1 MALITNKHKLELAK
15 AYSDLIST
23 GDVYLYVGGISPW
36 TTEASPPTPIDKDAD
51 DISIWN
57 NMVFCKK
64 VTNKSFV
71 VPRYDYTAGTQYE
84 EYSHDTDFAGLKF
97 YIYSDDNSNH
107 NIWKCIS
114 NNGGEANTAGKPT
127 VTNIIQ
133 GGTANKRQYVSENLA
148 ADDDGYIWKH
158 MTTISTTDYD
168 NFATITSD
176 SIGAWLPISISDIIE
191 DNREK
196 AVPGEVYHIAIK
208 SPYTLDSSATWSGV
222 LGKKVTL
229 IGDGSDFEGIIYRIP
244 SGNYYIQIVNKG
256 SGYFNIDGI
265 QVDGLS
271 THPTLSGSIAWSDIL
286 KPIVSPIRG
295 HSYDA
300 VEELHTTRLMVTVD
314 LAESETGLMSE
325 NQFRQVGL
333 IYRPYA
339 YSSGFDD
346 YTYANKEALGTK
358 FINASGIPLYKFTL
372 NGPADL
378 FGQGSFSAGMT
389 EFNNNVGGTTDFIVT
404 QRNASADVA
413 KGKVVEVVGDGT
425 SGDIY
430 VTFENGYNEN
440 STYSTITTSDNSDYT
455 LLITGPTATDTA
467 EYNAVVVPT
476 VKQYTGSILYKANIP
491 PITRQSS
498 SIQKLRLVLEF

>member
-1 MALITNKHKLELAK
+1 M
-15 AYSDLIST
+15 
-23 GDVYLYVGGISPW
+23 
-36 TTEASPPTPIDKDAD
+36 
-51 DISIWN
+51 
-57 NMVFCKK
+57 
-64 VTNKSFV
+64 
-71 VPRYDYTAGTQYE
+71 
-84 EYSHDTDFAGLKF
+84 
-97 YIYSDDNSNH
+97 
-107 NIWKCIS
+107 
-114 NNGGEANTAGKPT
+114 
-127 VTNIIQ
+127 
-133 GGTANKRQYVSENLA
+133 
-148 ADDDGYIWKH
+148 
-158 MTTISTTDYD
+158 
-168 NFATITSD
+168 
-176 SIGAWLPISISDIIE
+176 PISISDIIE